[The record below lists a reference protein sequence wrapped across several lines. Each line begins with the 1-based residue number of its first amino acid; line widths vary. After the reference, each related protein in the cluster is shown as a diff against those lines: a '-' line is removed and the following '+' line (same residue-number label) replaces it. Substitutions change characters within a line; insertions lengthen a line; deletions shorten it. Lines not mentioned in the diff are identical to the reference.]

1 MSDVFTSAGTQ
12 IFIGD
17 AVPAQYDKAGFEGVN
32 WEEIGEVT
40 DLGEFGKEFN
50 LVTHNALNNRRTV
63 KRKGSYNDGAVTMQY
78 AYQRQ
83 LQGQIDLRAALD
95 SDDSYPIK
103 IVLQDNTHIY
113 MSVQVMSAP
122 VNVGSVDQITAAS
135 TTLEIDND
143 ILFEDAPSV
152 NNVTVTY
159 NAGANG
165 SIIGDAVQ
173 VIQSGGDSEAVY
185 ASPDSGFQFDQWSDA
200 NTDNPRSDTGVG
212 GDLTVTA
219 QFISL

>member
-1 MSDVFTSAGTQ
+1 MSDVFTSAGTT

-17 AVPAQYDKAGFEGVN
+17 ALPANYDKAGFESVM
-32 WEEIGEVT
+32 WTEIGEVT

-78 AYQRQ
+78 AFQRQ
-83 LQGQIDLRAALD
+83 LQGQVDLRAALE
-95 SDDSYPIK
+95 SDDSYPVK
-103 IVLQDNTHIY
+103 IVLQDGTHIY

-122 VNVGSVDQITAAS
+122 VNVGSVDQITSAS

-143 ILFEDAPSV
+143 ILFEDGPTV
-152 NNVTVTY
+152 NNVTVQY
-159 NAGANG
+159 LAGANG
-165 SIIGDAVQ
+165 SIIGDSEQ
-173 VIQSGGDSEAVY
+173 VIASGSDTEAVY
-185 ASPDSGFQFDQWSDA
+185 ASADSGFAFVDWSDGS
-200 NTDNPRSDTGVG
+200 TDNPRNDTGVT

-219 QFISL
+219 NFA